1 MIVDHQE
8 SDPKR
13 YGMVA
18 AAVLDPSN
26 RVVCAVNTA
35 SAGNTRRHAERVA
48 IDQYVEK
55 YKKIP
60 EGSIIIT
67 TLSPCNEDNTK
78 MADERYGESCTD
90 LINDAKIKYV
100 YTGYNDPTQ
109 NDHREEFTVDVTSD
123 PEIQLICKKISNTFL
138 KQNESKRLR

>member
-18 AAVLDPSN
+18 AAVVDPSN
-26 RVVCAVNTA
+26 NIVA
-35 SAGNTRRHAERVA
+35 STSSNEDGKWTHAERNA
-48 IDQYVEK
+48 INKYNKQYGE
-55 YKKIP
+55 IP
-60 EGSIIIT
+60 KGSIIIT

-78 MADERYGESCTD
+78 MANERYGESCTD

-100 YTGYNDPTQ
+100 YAGYNDPTQ